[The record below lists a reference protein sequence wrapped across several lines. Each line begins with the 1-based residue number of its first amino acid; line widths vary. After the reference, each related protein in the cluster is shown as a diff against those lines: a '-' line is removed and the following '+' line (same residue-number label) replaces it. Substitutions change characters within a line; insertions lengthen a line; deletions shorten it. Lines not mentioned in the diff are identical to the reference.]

1 MVRKNRI
8 IEKTRN
14 RFLIEKGLSSPL
26 SNLTVRE
33 LFLLEKEL
41 RFKIAIDNG

>member
-1 MVRKNRI
+1 MLKKKKIV
-8 IEKTRN
+8 EKARN
-14 RFLIEKGLSSPL
+14 RFFKKQELNSPI

-41 RFKIAIDNG
+41 GFKIAIDNE

>member
-1 MVRKNRI
+1 MVNKKRI
-8 IEKTRN
+8 LEKARN
-14 RFLIEKGLSSPL
+14 GFLENKELNSPI

>member
-1 MVRKNRI
+1 MERKKRI
-8 IEKTRN
+8 AEKTRN
-14 RFLIEKGLSSPL
+14 RLFKKMELNSPI

-41 RFKIAIDNG
+41 GFKIAIDNG